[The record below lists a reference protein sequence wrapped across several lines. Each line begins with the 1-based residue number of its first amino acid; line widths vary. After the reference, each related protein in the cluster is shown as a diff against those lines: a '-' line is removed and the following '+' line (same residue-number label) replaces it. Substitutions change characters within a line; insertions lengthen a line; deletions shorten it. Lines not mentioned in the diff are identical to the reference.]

1 MIQRSQ
7 STYSLRN
14 INKITVN
21 LFTAKYE
28 QDHSQPIHYKNKQ
41 DHNLSLQNITN
52 NRIKTEIKEQIMII
66 LITGTPGTGKTTISP
81 LLAEK
86 LGCYLVDINQ
96 LVEEKQLYTGVD
108 PEKGYKIVDL
118 DSLEGELHKIVDV
131 TLNESNCIIIEGHLA
146 HYFPVAEWVIVFRT
160 DPNVLK
166 GRLEQ
171 RNWGELKIRENL
183 EAEALDICTWE
194 AYQIHTTN
202 VHEVDTSGLTPEEA
216 VNTVFE
222 IISGKKSC
230 PPGEID
236 FSTYLK

>member
-1 MIQRSQ
+1 M
-7 STYSLRN
+7 
-14 INKITVN
+14 VN
-21 LFTAKYE
+21 LFPTKYK
-28 QDHSQPIHYKNKQ
+28 QDHSQLIHYKNKQ

-131 TLNESNCIIIEGHLA
+131 TLNESNCIIIEG
-146 HYFPVAEWVIVFRT
+146 I
-160 DPNVLK
+160 
-166 GRLEQ
+166 
-171 RNWGELKIRENL
+171 
-183 EAEALDICTWE
+183 
-194 AYQIHTTN
+194 
-202 VHEVDTSGLTPEEA
+202 
-216 VNTVFE
+216 
-222 IISGKKSC
+222 
-230 PPGEID
+230 
-236 FSTYLK
+236 